1 MTVYDIIERL
11 EVINGWS
18 PLLGNC
24 IINLD
29 DEKIWIRNESGN
41 GMILDKDG
49 KFNKEGECL
58 IFQSKD
64 DKDWTKFYKEISF
77 QLLPFN
83 TLVMVSNNG
92 EAWDLRYYKI
102 DRQCSINKSH
112 KEGLSRKYM
121 VLPSKFDFEA
131 DDLSINIKNSI

>member
-102 DRQCSINKSH
+102 DRQCSINKSY